1 MAENILEAIDALL
14 GQPFCSTD
22 RSVAQ
27 EIEKWQQELV
37 ALRRRLSEV
46 AEASERR
53 AIEESCRQVMAQVES
68 RLAAANSNLFRVSP
82 QVEYATFELASTLT
96 ALTAANTLATVKENI
111 NHLLSAILHDV
122 QQELRRIFEE
132 ERSATLTIIKT
143 EISQLFRQEVDN
155 QDYND
160 DELLTWINDRLI
172 TEEPIGY
179 FSDDLE
185 KKRDTAEADLSIIE
199 EDESSLSF
207 KDFIDC
213 GEIDQSLSDED
224 LLKIIDQLTE
234 GDTNSSLSFSSDEDE
249 TSLQIEKVQKDP
261 DRFLDE
267 ILTNQEA
274 GALANIETA
283 DEFADLDLL
292 LENLFNENDQKTN
305 LIDQLSFSPPNLLK
319 QEDITTIDVE
329 SIEDKLNEF
338 ADRLEISFTIPGT
351 RKTPLVPTLPQ
362 LNLEDINDSW
372 FLGIDFGNTHL
383 RTSLSNLTTGRVYD
397 LGEVST
403 DLIINDR
410 VIKGY
415 KPLLQIGLP
424 YRSNNQW
431 RPIVQWSED
440 ETIPLVSF
448 LDGIKQLLNNLK
460 NQASHPE
467 LTSPSLILQNLSGV
481 VFGYPEQ
488 WDDAYIFNLREIILN
503 CGFCQRPEQVIA
515 VPQIIAPLLD
525 RLHNQVPISEITL
538 FIDTGVNTTELLLV
552 KPIEGKPL
560 TSENLFYQ
568 TIDRGGEQLSI
579 SLIEELLMPQLT
591 LKPPIK
597 ALLPLAESIKVLID
611 RDDIWLDQWQG
622 QKLSI
627 GRSAYIS
634 RVCEPFLQVLNR
646 HVNGLLIR
654 AGLFAENVKTVVRS
668 GGTMEGKIFQE
679 WLDQKFPYATK
690 QHNKNNVNGL
700 AVAPRFYGLL
710 DFSHQQYS
718 DFFLVHEICKLNW
731 QESMHPANVLQQLQ
745 QRGINVHSCVNRVI
759 SILQNSLPKGIIPQD
774 PMLVPDGAI
783 ESFLESG
790 GLFTRLENG
799 FYQIE
804 PKQLAWMANYLAQ
817 LCNHLQQSITE
828 PMVFAP
834 QAFLTKGVT
843 IK

>member
-37 ALRRRLSEV
+37 SLRCRLSEV

-53 AIEESCRQVMAQVES
+53 AIEESCRQVMAQVEN

-111 NHLLSAILHDV
+111 NHLLSAILQDV
-122 QQELRRIFEE
+122 QQELRRIFAE
-132 ERSATLTIIKT
+132 ERSATLTIIRT
-143 EISQLFRQEVDN
+143 EISQLFRQKVDN

-160 DELLTWINDRLI
+160 EELLAWINDRL
-172 TEEPIGY
+172 TAEEPIDC
-179 FSDDLE
+179 ST
-185 KKRDTAEADLSIIE
+185 DTAELDLSIIE
-199 EDESSLSF
+199 EEESSLSF
-207 KDFIDC
+207 NNFTDYE
-213 GEIDQSLSDED
+213 EIEEGLSDEE
-224 LLKIIDQLTE
+224 LSSIIDQLTE
-234 GDTNSSLSFSSDEDE
+234 GDTISSLSFTSNEDE
-249 TSLQIEKVQKDP
+249 ALLQIEKVQEEP
-261 DRFLDE
+261 GRFLDE

-274 GALANIETA
+274 GALANIETG
-283 DEFADLDLL
+283 DQFADLDLL
-292 LENLFNENDQKTN
+292 LETLFNEDDQKTDM
-305 LIDQLSFSPPNLLK
+305 IDQLSFTPPNLLK

-329 SIEDKLNEF
+329 SIADKLNEF

-351 RKTPLVPTLPQ
+351 KKTPLVPTLPQ

-383 RTSLSNLTTGRVYD
+383 RTSLSNLTTGRVYG

-410 VIKGY
+410 AIKGY

-467 LTSPSLILQNLSGV
+467 LANLSLILKNLSGV

-503 CGFCQRPEQVIA
+503 CGFCRRPEQVIA
-515 VPQIIAPLLD
+515 VPQIIAPFLD
-525 RLHNQVPISEITL
+525 RLHNQGPISEITL
-538 FIDTGVNTTELLLV
+538 FIDIGVNTTELLLV
-552 KPIEGKPL
+552 KPIENKPL

-579 SLIEELLMPQLT
+579 SLIQQLLMPQLT

-597 ALLPLAESIKVLID
+597 ALLPLAESIKVMID

-679 WLDQKFPYATK
+679 WLAQKFPYATK
-690 QHNKNNVNGL
+690 EDNQNNVNGL

-710 DFSHQQYS
+710 DLSHQQYS

-804 PKQLAWMANYLAQ
+804 PKQLAWMDNYLAQ

-828 PMVFAP
+828 PMVFVP
-834 QAFLTKGVT
+834 QTFLTKGAT
-843 IK
+843 TK